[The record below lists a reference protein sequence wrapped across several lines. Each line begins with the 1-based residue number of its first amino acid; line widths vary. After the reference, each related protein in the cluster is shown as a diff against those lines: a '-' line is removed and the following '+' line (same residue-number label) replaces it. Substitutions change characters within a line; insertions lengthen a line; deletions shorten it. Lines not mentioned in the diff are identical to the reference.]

1 MRYQKPHGVNFAACL
16 EFQSQRKGSRIDFM
30 NFNAKNPCNLHVI
43 IKHQTV

>member
-16 EFQSQRKGSRIDFM
+16 EFQSQRKGSRIDFT